1 MTYEKILDDALK
13 RVDDKYSKRQD
24 SPIFNGIAPACYE
37 ISKVYEVM
45 DEHLKQSFGMTA
57 NNIYLDNLVKEVG
70 LERFAATYAIKKA
83 EFKDED
89 ENLTDVDL
97 NLRFAKDEYSF
108 TVIKKIEK
116 GIYAIKCEQAG
127 SSANEVMGNIM
138 PIDNISIASAKI
150 IANIE
155 LGTDIEDDEHL
166 RARYLQKVREPAT
179 SGNIY
184 HYRLWAMEVENIG
197 AAKIFP
203 LWNGNGTV
211 KVMIVNADMKSA
223 DTLLINKVKN
233 HIEDVRPIGATVT
246 VVTPSSNDI
255 TITAKIRTSLNANM
269 ELTKLDFKSKI
280 EKYIKDITKEYFAD
294 IKANSYFV
302 SLAQVGKHLLES
314 KGVIDYAELKLNGVT
329 ANIELSA
336 EQIANITS
344 ITLEV
349 M

>member
-70 LERFAATYAIKKA
+70 LERFDAIYAIKKA

-116 GIYAIKCEQAG
+116 GIYALKCEQAG
-127 SSANEVMGNIM
+127 SSANEVMGDIM

-211 KVMIVNADMKSA
+211 KVMIVNSDMKSA
-223 DTLLINKVKN
+223 DTLLINKVKT
-233 HIEDVRPIGATVT
+233 HIEVVRPIGATVT
-246 VVTPSSNDI
+246 VITPTPKDI
-255 TITAKIRTSLNANM
+255 TITVKLSTSLNANM
-269 ELTKLDFKSKI
+269 ELTRLDFKSKI
-280 EKYIKDITKEYFAD
+280 EKYIKDITKEYFAN

>member
-70 LERFAATYAIKKA
+70 LERFAPTYAIKKA

-89 ENLTDVDL
+89 ERLTDIDL

-127 SSANEVMGNIM
+127 SSANEVMGDMM

-211 KVMIVNADMKSA
+211 KVMVVNSDMKSA
-223 DTLLINKVKN
+223 DTLLINKVKT

-246 VVTPSSNDI
+246 VITPTSKDI
-255 TITAKIRTSLNANM
+255 TITAKIQTSLNANM

-294 IKANSYFV
+294 IKANSYFI

>member
-70 LERFAATYAIKKA
+70 LERFAPTYAIKKA

-89 ENLTDVDL
+89 ERLTDIDL

-127 SSANEVMGNIM
+127 SSANEVMGDMM

-166 RARYLQKVREPAT
+166 RSRYLQKVREPAT

-211 KVMIVNADMKSA
+211 KVMVVNSDMKSA
-223 DTLLINKVKN
+223 DTLLINKVKT

-246 VVTPSSNDI
+246 VITPTSKDI
-255 TITAKIRTSLNANM
+255 TITAKIQTSLNANM

-294 IKANSYFV
+294 IKANSYFI